1 MAWWTLEDEDVFSFN
16 FGRPPTS
23 SPLPVTNSVPGTSS
37 TPARG
42 NMPGT
47 KRTKWEALQRGS
59 DIMSLAKTIGQFPIA
74 KPYSLLFNATFVGL
88 VAIDPLNRLE

>member
-1 MAWWTLEDEDVFSFN
+1 
-16 FGRPPTS
+16 
-23 SPLPVTNSVPGTSS
+23 
-37 TPARG
+37 
-42 NMPGT
+42 MPGT